1 LGGFAQK
8 VGNMATEIKPE
19 KMWAI
24 WNKQFGFYIGTW
36 LSREEAI
43 HYHVENKTAGAT
55 WEFCKK
61 RGDRCIRVEISA
73 AQPRV
78 QPTSG
83 GRGKNKG
90 QVVTATRG

>member
-1 LGGFAQK
+1 
-8 VGNMATEIKPE
+8 MATEIKPE

-24 WNKQFGFYIGTW
+24 YNPSFGFYIGTW
-36 LSREEAI
+36 LSRQEAI
-43 HYHVENKTAGAT
+43 HYHVENKTKNAT

-78 QPTSG
+78 QLTNG
-83 GRGKNKG
+83 GRAKIEGGSKAAIRN
-90 QVVTATRG
+90 